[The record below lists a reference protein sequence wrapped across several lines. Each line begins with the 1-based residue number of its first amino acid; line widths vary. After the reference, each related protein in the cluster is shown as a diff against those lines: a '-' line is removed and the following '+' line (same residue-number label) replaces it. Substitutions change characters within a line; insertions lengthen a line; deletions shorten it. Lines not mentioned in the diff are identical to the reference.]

1 MTFLVQR
8 FPARW
13 FELAASAAWAEH
25 QDFILLILIELARE
39 AGTPA
44 CRQLVALGA
53 ALNTPE

>member
-1 MTFLVQR
+1 MTFLVQP

-13 FELAASAAWAEH
+13 FELAPSAPRTEH
-25 QDFILLILIELARE
+25 QDLNLLVLIELPGE
-39 AGTPA
+39 VGTPT